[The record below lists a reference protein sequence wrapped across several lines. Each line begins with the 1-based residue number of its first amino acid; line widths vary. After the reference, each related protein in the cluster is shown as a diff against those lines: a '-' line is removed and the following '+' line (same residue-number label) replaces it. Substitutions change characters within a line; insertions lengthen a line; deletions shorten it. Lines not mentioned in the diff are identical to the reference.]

1 MAALENSNLLM
12 EHRSGKE
19 TPDKRVPAVKLRS
32 VEPDDE
38 PFLFRVY
45 ASTRAAEMAAWGWD
59 QAQQEAFL
67 RMQFLTQQL
76 SYRAQFPGADHR
88 IIMVEDQ
95 PAGRILVARTDKE
108 ILLVD
113 IALLAEYRN
122 AGIGTGLI
130 RDLQAEAA
138 RAGAP
143 VHLHVLKTNP
153 AAARLYERLGF
164 QATEDDGVYLQMKW
178 LAPS

>member
-1 MAALENSNLLM
+1 MEN
-12 EHRSGKE
+12 RSRKE
-19 TPDKRVPAVKLRS
+19 THDKRVPAVTVRP

-45 ASTRAAEMAAWGWD
+45 AITRADEVSSWGWD

-67 RMQFLTQQL
+67 RMQFLTRKL
-76 SYRAQFPGADHR
+76 SYRAQYPGADHR
-88 IIMVEDQ
+88 IVMHDDQ
-95 PAGRILVARTDKE
+95 PVGTILFAKTDKE
-108 ILLVD
+108 ILFLD

-138 RAGAP
+138 RTGVP

-153 AAARLYERLGF
+153 AAARLYDRLGF
-164 QATEDDGVYLQMKW
+164 QTTKDDGVYLHMKW